1 MRNAN
6 FFLSFFELMNVISQ
20 KTRKFEHKFRRTK
33 ILTSVNLMK
42 CMALWALAAS
52 FMSAPAVAQESKM
65 VEQDSVQAV
74 ACVWEKGGI
83 AFTSVEPVQIRKN
96 TPQLYEVSADDY
108 MVSLQMIDRDGLEP
122 DQMKETMQMIAASIG
137 IKDASGIDEIKNLP
151 EIKGHIV
158 EGDLGNNGVY
168 LITLAPE
175 NSTVAYLMIIVYV
188 EGMEEDIDRIIDSI
202 RKVDK

>member
-1 MRNAN
+1 
-6 FFLSFFELMNVISQ
+6 MNVISQ

-122 DQMKETMQMIAASIG
+122 DQLKETMQMIAASIG

>member
-1 MRNAN
+1 
-6 FFLSFFELMNVISQ
+6 MNVISQ

-96 TPQLYEVSADDY
+96 TPQLYEVSAEDY

-122 DQMKETMQMIAASIG
+122 DQMKETVQMIAASIG

-158 EGDLGNNGVY
+158 EGDFGNNGVY

>member
-1 MRNAN
+1 
-6 FFLSFFELMNVISQ
+6 MNVISQ

-96 TPQLYEVSADDY
+96 TPQLYEVSAEDY

-151 EIKGHIV
+151 EIKRHIV

>member
-1 MRNAN
+1 
-6 FFLSFFELMNVISQ
+6 
-20 KTRKFEHKFRRTK
+20 
-33 ILTSVNLMK
+33 MK

-52 FMSAPAVAQESKM
+52 FMSAPAVAQESRM

-122 DQMKETMQMIAASIG
+122 DQLKETMQMIATSIG

-202 RKVDK
+202 RKVGK

>member
-1 MRNAN
+1 
-6 FFLSFFELMNVISQ
+6 MNVISQ

-96 TPQLYEVSADDY
+96 TPQLYEVSAEDY

-122 DQMKETMQMIAASIG
+122 DQMKETMQVIAASIG

>member
-1 MRNAN
+1 
-6 FFLSFFELMNVISQ
+6 
-20 KTRKFEHKFRRTK
+20 
-33 ILTSVNLMK
+33 MK

-83 AFTSVEPVQIRKN
+83 AFMSVEPVQIRKN
-96 TPQLYEVSADDY
+96 TPQLYEVSAEDY

-175 NSTVAYLMIIVYV
+175 SSTVAYLMIIVYV

>member
-1 MRNAN
+1 
-6 FFLSFFELMNVISQ
+6 
-20 KTRKFEHKFRRTK
+20 
-33 ILTSVNLMK
+33 MK

-96 TPQLYEVSADDY
+96 TPQLYEVSAEDY

-158 EGDLGNNGVY
+158 EGDIGNNGVY

-202 RKVDK
+202 RKVYK

>member
-1 MRNAN
+1 
-6 FFLSFFELMNVISQ
+6 MNVISQ

-96 TPQLYEVSADDY
+96 TPQLYEVSAEDY

-168 LITLAPE
+168 LMTLAPE

>member
-1 MRNAN
+1 
-6 FFLSFFELMNVISQ
+6 MNVISQ

-96 TPQLYEVSADDY
+96 TPQLYEVSAEDY

-122 DQMKETMQMIAASIG
+122 DQLKETMQMIVASIG

>member
-1 MRNAN
+1 
-6 FFLSFFELMNVISQ
+6 
-20 KTRKFEHKFRRTK
+20 
-33 ILTSVNLMK
+33 MK

-96 TPQLYEVSADDY
+96 TPQLYEVSAEDY